1 MFKFMECD
9 PGSLLSTTHQHVWNA
24 CASLQY
30 HKVLETLK

>member
-9 PGSLLSTTHQHVWNA
+9 PGSLLSTSYQQVWNT
-24 CASLQY
+24 CAGLQY